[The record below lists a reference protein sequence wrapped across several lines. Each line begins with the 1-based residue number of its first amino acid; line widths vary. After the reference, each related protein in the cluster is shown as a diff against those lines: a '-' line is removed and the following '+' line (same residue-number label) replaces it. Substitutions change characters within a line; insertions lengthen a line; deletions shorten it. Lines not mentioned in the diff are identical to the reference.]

1 MYLCT
6 SFFNNQIFIIMNSL
20 TVEDKQEI
28 FNNYGSS
35 KTDTGSYESQV
46 ALFTER
52 INHLTEHLKEHKK
65 DFSNERA
72 LLRIVGKRRRLLN
85 KLKKEDIERYRKLIA
100 NLKLRK

>member
-1 MYLCT
+1 
-6 SFFNNQIFIIMNSL
+6 MNYL

-35 KTDTGSYESQV
+35 KADTGSYESQV

-52 INHLTEHLKEHKK
+52 IKHLTEHLKEHKK
-65 DFSNERA
+65 DFNTERA
-72 LLRIVGKRRRLLN
+72 LLRMVGKRRRLLN

-100 NLKLRK
+100 DLKLRR